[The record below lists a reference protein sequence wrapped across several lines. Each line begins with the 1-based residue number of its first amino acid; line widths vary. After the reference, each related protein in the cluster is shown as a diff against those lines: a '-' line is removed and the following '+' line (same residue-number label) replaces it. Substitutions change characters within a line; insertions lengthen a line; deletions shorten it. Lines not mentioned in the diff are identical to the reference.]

1 MRNKSTPMAV
11 VYDFDGTLAPGNLQ
25 ENSFIPDVGMKPDDF
40 WEEVNQLAKARQADR
55 ILMYM
60 YLMLE
65 KARAAKIS
73 VHPDD
78 FRERGEKIRYF
89 DGVEDWFDR
98 ISQYGRTRG
107 VEVEHYIVSSGN
119 TEIIEGTSIASK
131 FKGIYASKFLFDQNG
146 VACWPAV
153 AINFTTKTQFLFRI
167 NKGARD
173 LSDDREINQFV
184 EMKDRPVPFENMVYI
199 GDGETDVPCFRLV
212 KDLGGL
218 SIVVFKPHTRNARD
232 NPNRFIRD
240 GRVHCSAPADYS
252 ENKKLDRIVKSQIDL
267 VATRSCR
274 NQALGA
280 GRARTRP

>member
-1 MRNKSTPMAV
+1 MAV

-25 ENSFIPDVGMKPDDF
+25 ENTFIPDVGMKPEDF
-40 WEEVNQLAKARQADR
+40 WAEVNQLAKARQADR

-98 ISQYGRTRG
+98 INQYGKARG

-232 NPNRFIRD
+232 NPDRFIRD

-252 ENKKLDRIVKSQIDL
+252 EDRKLDRIVKTQIDL
-267 VATRSCR
+267 VATRADR
-274 NQALGA
+274 NQAMEG
-280 GRARTRP
+280 GRARTAS

>member
-1 MRNKSTPMAV
+1 MPNKSTPMAV

-25 ENSFIPDVGMKPDDF
+25 ENTFIPDVGMKPEDF
-40 WEEVNQLAKARQADR
+40 WAEVNQLAKARQADR

-98 ISQYGRTRG
+98 INQYGKARG

-232 NPNRFIRD
+232 NPDRFIRD

-252 ENKKLDRIVKSQIDL
+252 EDRKLDRIVKTQIDL
-267 VATRSCR
+267 VATRADR
-274 NQALGA
+274 NQAMEG
-280 GRARTRP
+280 GRARTAS